1 MNHPAQPSGRT
12 SSGAD
17 EEETI
22 HPLPYRWVIL
32 SLLWLLYAA
41 FGLIQR
47 AIAPVVTP
55 ILQDLNLSYT
65 EMGFILGSWQLT
77 YIGAAAFSGSLIDRW
92 GVRKS
97 LFVGALTLGFS
108 MALRAFAKGF
118 WTLLGAVALSGVG
131 GPMISVGAPKA
142 ISLWFEG
149 RSRGT
154 AVGVYLT
161 GAWIGGIVALT
172 LTNSLMMPWTGN
184 SWRKTFLLY
193 GLLTLGVSL
202 IWLLLARDRSPETSS
217 KVPGTFALFGRLMKV
232 RNVQLVMALG
242 LLTFAILHALTQW
255 LPKILEAGGL
265 SPTWAGAA
273 ASLPLVAGI
282 PALVVVPRF
291 VSSRFRTPFL
301 GVSVLIAF
309 LMLILIM
316 TGSGGLQLVALL
328 LFGFIIAPF
337 VPLLTLILMD
347 TPEVG
352 SAYMGSAG
360 GMFYCVSEIGGFA
373 GPLIMGVVVDLSGSF
388 LAGTFFFA
396 FLCFAFFVLT
406 LLMKTERR

>member
-1 MNHPAQPSGRT
+1 MVSSESPDSSQPLLT
-12 SSGAD
+12 KD
-17 EEETI
+17 E
-22 HPLPYRWVIL
+22 PNGFLRYRWVIL
-32 SLLWLLYAA
+32 LLLWLLYGA

-47 AIAPVVTP
+47 AIAPLVTP
-55 ILQDLNLSYT
+55 ILRDLHLSYT

-77 YIGAAAFSGSLIDRW
+77 YIAAAAFSGSLIDRW
-92 GVRKS
+92 GIRRS
-97 LFVGALTLGFS
+97 LFLGALTLGLS
-108 MALRAFAKGF
+108 TVLRAFAKGF
-118 WTLLGAVALSGVG
+118 LTLLGAVALSGVG

-149 RSRGT
+149 RNRGT
-154 AVGVYLT
+154 AVGLYLT
-161 GAWIGGIVALT
+161 GPWIGGIVALT
-172 LTNSLMMPWTGN
+172 LTNSLVMPWTAN
-184 SWRKTFLLY
+184 SWRKTFFVY
-193 GLLTLGVSL
+193 GLLTFAVAL
-202 IWLLLARDRSPETSS
+202 IWWLFARDRSPQASS
-217 KVPGTFALFGRLMKV
+217 KVPGTFALFGQLMRV

-265 SPTWAGAA
+265 SATWAGAA

-291 VSSRFRTPFL
+291 VSPAFRTSFL
-301 GVSVLIAF
+301 GVSVLIALF
-309 LMLILIM
+309 MLVLIM
-316 TGSGGLQLVALL
+316 TASGAFQLAALVG
-328 LFGFIIAPF
+328 FGFIIAPF

-388 LAGTFFFA
+388 VAGTFFFA
-396 FLCFAFFVLT
+396 FLCLAFFVLT
-406 LLMKTERR
+406 LLLKTERG